1 MMGKMLVL
9 TAIAP
14 HSPVFRQGA
23 SRIRVTSRKIE
34 RMMFTFVW
42 GSQMEQL
49 KHSTLHKA
57 VENGGKGIPD
67 IPSIIRAQ
75 EPSNLVNNIH
85 KTDRKASYF
94 ATSLH
99 RTLRLRTID
108 HIVPYCWDPA
118 SEQDMERFCLQVR
131 SAHDWAGI
139 LEI

>member
-94 ATSLH
+94 ELYFVTPIP
-99 RTLRLRTID
+99 RTLRRRITILLRD
-108 HIVPYCWDPA
+108 HAITDFHKDP
-118 SEQDMERFCLQVR
+118 DQVR
-131 SAHDWAGI
+131 AVWGVAR
-139 LEI
+139 